1 MSGKSGFIKST
12 IIGGIVFLVPI
23 VILVAII
30 GKAFEI
36 MKALATPLSDKIP
49 IDSIGGFATANLIT
63 IAIIVLFCFLAGLVA
78 RTTLAN
84 KFVQSLES
92 KLLSKLPVY
101 AFVKNMT
108 EHVSGIKTGGL
119 IPILAP
125 APGGWRVAF
134 EIERIEGGNVAVY
147 LPSAPNPW
155 SGSVCILPEDSIKP
169 LDIPLSSLIEHFE
182 GFGKGSN
189 ELLKHKL

>member
-1 MSGKSGFIKST
+1 MRKNSVFIKSS
-12 IIGGIVFLVPI
+12 IIDGIVFLVPI

-36 MKALATPLSDKIP
+36 MTALATPLANKIP
-49 IDSIGGFATANLIT
+49 IDSIGGFATANLIA
-63 IAIIVLFCFLAGLVA
+63 IAVIVVFCFLAGLVA

-84 KFVQSLES
+84 KFVQLVES

-108 EHVSGIKTGGL
+108 EHVAGAKTEGL
-119 IPILAP
+119 TPILSP
-125 APGGWRVAF
+125 ALEGWRVAF
-134 EIERIEGGNVAVY
+134 EIERIDGGNVAAY
-147 LPSAPNPW
+147 LPGAPNSW
-155 SGSVCILPEDSIKP
+155 SGSVCIPPDDSKRP
-169 LDIPLSSLIEHFE
+169 LDIPLSSLIERFE

-189 ELLKHKL
+189 ELLRHKL